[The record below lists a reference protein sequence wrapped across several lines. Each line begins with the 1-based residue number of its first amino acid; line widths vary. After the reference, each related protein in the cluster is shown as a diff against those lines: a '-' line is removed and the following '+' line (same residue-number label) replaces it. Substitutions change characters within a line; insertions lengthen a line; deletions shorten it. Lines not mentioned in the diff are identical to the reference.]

1 MRVLLA
7 LASTFLAGAAW
18 AGDGIVPETDK
29 PDVVYVGEG
38 WAPSLKDGCL
48 DRGECKLPEFPKA
61 ERRVGPIAAPGQYFN
76 YGKNLSFGRDCTGSL
91 QGVAG
96 IRAMYDAVARCIGG

>member
-1 MRVLLA
+1 MRLLLA
-7 LASTFLAGAAW
+7 VAVTFLAGAAW

-29 PDVVYVGEG
+29 PDVVYIGEG

-48 DRGECKLPEFPKA
+48 DRGECKLPELPKA
-61 ERRVGPIAAPGQYFN
+61 ERHSGPFAIP
-76 YGKNLSFGRDCTGSL
+76 GKNLNFGRDCTGSL

-96 IRAMYDAVARCIGG
+96 IRAMYDAVARCVGG

>member
-1 MRVLLA
+1 MSEAAGRHGRVNGLLPPVPEQRNVLEEDHCLGIADLAALDHGDCLGKRQLEHLDILA
-7 LASTFLAGAAW
+7 LM
-18 AGDGIVPETDK
+18 
-29 PDVVYVGEG
+29 
-38 WAPSLKDGCL
+38 
-48 DRGECKLPEFPKA
+48 
-61 ERRVGPIAAPGQYFN
+61 RRAAPCQYFN